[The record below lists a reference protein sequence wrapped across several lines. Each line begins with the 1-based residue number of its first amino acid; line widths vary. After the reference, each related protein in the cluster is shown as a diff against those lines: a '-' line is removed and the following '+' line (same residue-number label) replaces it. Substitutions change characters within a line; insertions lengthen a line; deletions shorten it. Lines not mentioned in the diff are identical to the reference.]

1 MAAAWRRGALR
12 PSLSCLQLFGWRYGE
27 DRTSLERFPPPPSAK
42 DPSDD
47 AQWQQELGS
56 INVWLLHGAPGC
68 RKDPGRG
75 ELPRVCDLLR
85 SRVFPLP
92 CPSHCTDRGAAAA
105 QEEGEVMEQG
115 KEAGQAA
122 GGVQKG
128 SCKSFLQG
136 DVKGPTSLRIKEALK
151 FGVCNVWPKLGR
163 GAEPP
168 PPPRLQRRCATCLS
182 FPSSSGL

>member
-1 MAAAWRRGALR
+1 
-12 PSLSCLQLFGWRYGE
+12 
-27 DRTSLERFPPPPSAK
+27 
-42 DPSDD
+42 
-47 AQWQQELGS
+47 
-56 INVWLLHGAPGC
+56 
-68 RKDPGRG
+68 
-75 ELPRVCDLLR
+75 
-85 SRVFPLP
+85 
-92 CPSHCTDRGAAAA
+92 
-105 QEEGEVMEQG
+105 MEQG

-122 GGVQKG
+122 GGVQRG

-168 PPPRLQRRCATCLS
+168 LPPRLQQRCATCLS